1 MYIARLLYP
10 VKVLGPG
17 NRLAIWFCGCNHKC
31 PGCCSTELWR
41 QQEKYLTDADK
52 IMHLVNSVRNTSSIS
67 GFTLTGGDPFLQPE
81 ALRELLPRL
90 KEISP
95 DILVYTGFD
104 YEKIN
109 TPENQDILKNITVL
123 IDGKYIEE
131 RNTDCFL
138 RGSDNQRIHILQPE
152 YRDFYEHYLQNGTNS
167 IQNFKLSNGFIS
179 VGIPGRNYL
188 KMLGESLQ
196 KKGIYNQKH
205 H

>member
-1 MYIARLLYP
+1 M
-10 VKVLGPG
+10 
-17 NRLAIWFCGCNHKC
+17 
-31 PGCCSTELWR
+31 
-41 QQEKYLTDADK
+41 
-52 IMHLVNSVRNTSSIS
+52 
-67 GFTLTGGDPFLQPE
+67 
-81 ALRELLPRL
+81 
-90 KEISP
+90 
-95 DILVYTGFD
+95 VYTGFD
-104 YEKIN
+104 YEEIN

>member
-1 MYIARLLYP
+1 M
-10 VKVLGPG
+10 
-17 NRLAIWFCGCNHKC
+17 
-31 PGCCSTELWR
+31 
-41 QQEKYLTDADK
+41 
-52 IMHLVNSVRNTSSIS
+52 
-67 GFTLTGGDPFLQPE
+67 QPE

-104 YEKIN
+104 YEEIN